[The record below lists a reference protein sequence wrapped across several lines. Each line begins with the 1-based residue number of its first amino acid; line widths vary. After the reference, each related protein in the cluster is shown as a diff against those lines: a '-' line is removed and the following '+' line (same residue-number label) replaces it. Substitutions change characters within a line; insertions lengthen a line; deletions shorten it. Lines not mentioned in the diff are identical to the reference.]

1 MLLRKG
7 TFDGRIATVRG
18 YAEPWRGAAR
28 HAAEK
33 KRLTF
38 SQKILRRVEGAMGV
52 EGVRLHLGQIGQ
64 EDISQLQP
72 RAGPNREDGVV
83 SQDSRWY

>member
-1 MLLRKG
+1 
-7 TFDGRIATVRG
+7 
-18 YAEPWRGAAR
+18 
-28 HAAEK
+28 
-33 KRLTF
+33 LTF

-83 SQDSRWY
+83 SQDSRWN